1 MKKDNRI
8 IPVGLKGNQINERM
22 KELMGITS
30 INENVSTSNV
40 ELTKV
45 GPDGNAYAIVRENHN
60 YFIKST
66 NKKQNLV
73 KEDFK
78 YIGGYMNRV
87 AYPSYEKAIKHLNL
101 KFNSLAESLDAGHN
115 INVFENDNLLN
126 ENGFAGGFAN
136 HPKGGGFSG
145 EGNLHGNTPLY
156 TEESEVNEIGSMSN
170 YEGNRGEN
178 NDNYGDTDYDSILE
192 KYNLWLQVGGL
203 RNVHAL
209 AGGVYKKHSIVKIS
223 GYIHSWDSDNEYPI
237 IEFNDGSY
245 TIPTRTGSL
254 KFNEFIDVIKQ
265 ILFWEK
271 NDNER
276 KDAFNFEGMKWKSSR
291 DQNTYLDPNKY
302 YSDDVELTETEQA
315 IEDMGKDE
323 MPSNESDPNEQPGSI
338 TEHKLSIKRA
348 LEQMDT
354 IIDTLSEGKVKKKV
368 YTIK

>member
-1 MKKDNRI
+1 MRKILLNESEKKAI
-8 IPVGLKGNQINERM
+8 ILER
-22 KELMGITS
+22 
-30 INENVSTSNV
+30 
-40 ELTKV
+40 
-45 GPDGNAYAIVRENHN
+45 
-60 YFIKST
+60 
-66 NKKQNLV
+66 
-73 KEDFK
+73 
-78 YIGGYMNRV
+78 
-87 AYPSYEKAIKHLNL
+87 EKAIVDNFAKT
-101 KFNSLAESLDAGHN
+101 FNSIKRID
-115 INVFENDNLLN
+115 EN
-126 ENGFAGGFAN
+126 
-136 HPKGGGFSG
+136 
-145 EGNLHGNTPLY
+145 
-156 TEESEVNEIGSMSN
+156 EVNEIGSMSN

-302 YSDDVELTETEQA
+302 Y
-315 IEDMGKDE
+315 
-323 MPSNESDPNEQPGSI
+323 
-338 TEHKLSIKRA
+338 
-348 LEQMDT
+348 
-354 IIDTLSEGKVKKKV
+354 
-368 YTIK
+368 

>member
-156 TEESEVNEIGSMSN
+156 TEESEVSDEPF
-170 YEGNRGEN
+170 
-178 NDNYGDTDYDSILE
+178 
-192 KYNLWLQVGGL
+192 
-203 RNVHAL
+203 
-209 AGGVYKKHSIVKIS
+209 IS
-223 GYIHSWDSDNEYPI
+223 H
-237 IEFNDGSY
+237 GSY
-245 TIPTRTGSL
+245 TVSNSGGYEIMLSNSGDAAR
-254 KFNEFIDVIKQ
+254 V
-265 ILFWEK
+265 
-271 NDNER
+271 R
-276 KDAFNFEGMKWKSSR
+276 DAFGGDNPETSDWLPIEYVNNEDGAVDSEGYPESEPVI
-291 DQNTYLDPNKY
+291 DPNGY
-302 YSDDVELTETEQA
+302 NIPLNMVMINNHMNENEYCSDDVELTETEQA

>member
-156 TEESEVNEIGSMSN
+156 TEESEVSDEPF
-170 YEGNRGEN
+170 
-178 NDNYGDTDYDSILE
+178 
-192 KYNLWLQVGGL
+192 
-203 RNVHAL
+203 
-209 AGGVYKKHSIVKIS
+209 IS
-223 GYIHSWDSDNEYPI
+223 H
-237 IEFNDGSY
+237 GSY
-245 TIPTRTGSL
+245 TVSNSGGYEIMLSNSGDAAR
-254 KFNEFIDVIKQ
+254 V
-265 ILFWEK
+265 
-271 NDNER
+271 R
-276 KDAFNFEGMKWKSSR
+276 DAFGGDNPETSDWLPIEYVNNEDGAVDSEGYPESEPVI
-291 DQNTYLDPNKY
+291 DPNGY
-302 YSDDVELTETEQA
+302 NIPLNMVMINNHMNENEYCSDDVELTETEQA

-338 TEHKLSIKRA
+338 TEHKLSILRA
-348 LEQMDT
+348 LEQMDS